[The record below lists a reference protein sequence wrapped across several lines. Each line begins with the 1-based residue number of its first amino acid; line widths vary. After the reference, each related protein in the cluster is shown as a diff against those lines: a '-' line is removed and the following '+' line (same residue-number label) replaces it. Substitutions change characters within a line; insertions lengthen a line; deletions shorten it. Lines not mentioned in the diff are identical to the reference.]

1 MKKLF
6 LVAIVAL
13 AMGLGMTSCKQNAAP
28 AGEAAEA
35 EQTEAPAD
43 PIKALTDLTAKAKA
57 EGANWSV
64 DEWKDAFKVAMSA
77 VAPTMKEIA
86 EITSDLKTKE
96 GEEPDTAK
104 LAKAFEQM
112 KVLQEKFAPIE
123 DLASQF
129 DSISKSYPNGKTV
142 ADDKE
147 FEKAM
152 MKELGLPEDF

>member
-1 MKKLF
+1 MAFVLG
-6 LVAIVAL
+6 LAI
-13 AMGLGMTSCKQNAAP
+13 TSCKQGPKAAD
-28 AGEAAEA
+28 AAEA
-35 EQTEAPAD
+35 AATD
-43 PIKALTDLTAKAKA
+43 PVQALTEIVEKAKA